1 MSVKMLS
8 NTQFIINT
16 KEHLRIF
23 NFEKPNETIYL
34 NEPSILNHIVYTYKN
49 KSQIIYTS
57 NEIVKIWDYQKDIK
71 KQQRKNKST
80 HPYDVKVNENTE
92 SVKELEKNIIQIKAP
107 HYTPIQSASTPT
119 SSSFTKIDM
128 DDINTTNIKTV
139 SINNNSSDPNSNFVF
154 IEDDPNGFII
164 EIYNP
169 NELKDTTKKTLCI
182 IS

>member
-1 MSVKMLS
+1 
-8 NTQFIINT
+8 
-16 KEHLRIF
+16 
-23 NFEKPNETIYL
+23 
-34 NEPSILNHIVYTYKN
+34 
-49 KSQIIYTS
+49 
-57 NEIVKIWDYQKDIK
+57 
-71 KQQRKNKST
+71 
-80 HPYDVKVNENTE
+80 
-92 SVKELEKNIIQIKAP
+92 
-107 HYTPIQSASTPT
+107 
-119 SSSFTKIDM
+119 M